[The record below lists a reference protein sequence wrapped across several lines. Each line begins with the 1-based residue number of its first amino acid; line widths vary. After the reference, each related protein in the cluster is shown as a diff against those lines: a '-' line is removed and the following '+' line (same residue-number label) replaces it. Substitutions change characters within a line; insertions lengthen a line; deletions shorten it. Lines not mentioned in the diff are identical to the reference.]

1 MGMKLI
7 KNISP
12 TGIKVSISVIKT
24 DGQNT
29 TIDLNHGDY
38 IVVSDTGAET
48 KSIIIQK
55 RKGNIDVSDYNQEG
69 VVPYEKYSTNK
80 EEVIPEFINNQIVEI
95 EEISGPPQEIVDE
108 HNLWGTTT
116 TESETVVVKNKGGRP
131 KGSFKK
137 KGPGRPKK
145 KKSNKKKDK

>member
-1 MGMKLI
+1 MKLI

-12 TGIKVSISVIKT
+12 TGIKVSISVINT
-24 DGQNT
+24 DGQNI

-55 RKGNIDVSDYNQEG
+55 RKGNIDVSDYNQEE

-80 EEVIPEFINNQIVEI
+80 EEVIPEFSDNQIVEI

-108 HNLWGTTT
+108 HSLLETIT